1 MPAIDRDNLNA
12 LIGTQYSPALI
23 DAHDWHGYYP
33 LVTVEPDG
41 TVTTIDDVLGAE
53 ELSGDR
59 YVLVTINFGRVT
71 SAGTGYEND
80 AAALRSELLDAGV
93 LRPEEE

>member
-1 MPAIDRDNLNA
+1 MAAIDRDTLNA
-12 LIGTQYSPALI
+12 LIGTTYSPAAI

-53 ELSGDR
+53 ELSGDQ
-59 YVLVTINFGRVT
+59 YVLVRITDGRAV

-80 AAALRSELLDAGV
+80 AAALRSETIIAG
-93 LRPEEE
+93 LCEEA